1 MLFFKFIFYLFSLP
15 VVIFE
20 HNNMISGKTGSK
32 RLSDDLALMKGK
44 SKEETQKLFAENIGL
59 AKSLAYRLS
68 MQIVYIG
75 WLLIGLLTFNW
86 WIYSII
92 FALSLIPK
100 KHTLWIRVDAALT
113 IFLVIFALFNTA
125 VLKFDMTQYL
135 SHLLNF

>member
-1 MLFFKFIFYLFSLP
+1 
-15 VVIFE
+15 
-20 HNNMISGKTGSK
+20 MISGKTGSK